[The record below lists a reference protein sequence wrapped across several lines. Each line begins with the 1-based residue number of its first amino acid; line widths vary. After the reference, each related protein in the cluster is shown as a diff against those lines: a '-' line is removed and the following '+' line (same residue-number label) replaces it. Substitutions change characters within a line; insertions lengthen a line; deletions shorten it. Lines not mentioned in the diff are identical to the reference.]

1 MAKKEQVQFDASIHA
16 EELQRLIKE
25 ASNEK
30 TLIESH
36 NEKIKELRTEAKDNC
51 GVDPKMFNDL
61 LKIYHKQERERF
73 EDDKDQVV
81 EAYDTIFPSK

>member
-1 MAKKEQVQFDASIHA
+1 MAKKETVAFDASIHA
-16 EELQRLIKE
+16 EELNRLIKA

-36 NEKIKELRTEAKDNC
+36 NEKIKELRTEAKESC
-51 GVDPKMFNDL
+51 GVDTKMFNDL
-61 LKIYHKQERERF
+61 LRIYHKQERERF

-81 EAYDTIFPSK
+81 DAYDIIFPAK